1 VPRYSKNGRCD
12 YIFIMNISDIKILE
26 LGNNLKDIIKVGF
39 NFTTELEI
47 LESIVN
53 EYNNLI
59 SLFKYHDYLEQLY
72 LLYNKLDKLIP
83 F

>member
-1 VPRYSKNGRCD
+1 
-12 YIFIMNISDIKILE
+12 MNISDIKILE

-59 SLFKYHDYLEQLY
+59 SLFKYQDYLEQLY